1 MAVPISN
8 VARRVVFT
16 ASGTGPYAFTFEILA
31 QTDIE
36 VYNNT
41 TKLSL
46 TTNYTVT
53 INANGTGS
61 ITLVATPT
69 AGTITI
75 VGARTIERTSDFTTG
90 GDLFATTLNDELDS
104 LTIFIQQNAED
115 VSRSITAPVT
125 DPTTIDMELP
135 AKDDRKGK
143 VLAFNATSGN
153 PEAGPEIADVSTLSA
168 ITADIGVLADIE
180 DGTDATDA
188 IQTVAG
194 ISSNVTTVAGIS
206 GNVTS
211 VAGVASLITSDFVS
225 DINLVA
231 TTDFISDI
239 NALATSDFVSD
250 LNAVEAIKAN
260 VTTVAGVSGN
270 VTTVAGISS
279 NVTTVAGVSSNVTT
293 VAGISS
299 DVTAVAGDA
308 TDIGTVSTNIANV
321 NTVAGV
327 SSNVTT
333 VAGSI
338 SNVNTVASNISNV
351 NSFANV
357 YRIGSSD
364 PTSSLDEGDLF
375 YNSTDNVLR
384 FYDGSAWVTV
394 DAGNDIKSKVSSNDT
409 TAGFLNGK
417 LVAST
422 NITLT
427 ENNDGGNETLGI
439 AVNPGTT
446 LVQKSSDTGSAYIP
460 SGTTAQR
467 DGSPAAGYLRFNST
481 TGQAEIYTG
490 SAWSAVGGG
499 PGTIVQVVNATANTS
514 TTSTSTTYADTGLT
528 ASITPSST
536 SNKVLVLFSQ
546 AGCHK
551 AGGNTHGRLKLLRDS
566 TDLYEPDNY
575 YGWTNSTSNA
585 GVATISGCYLDSPSS
600 SSSVTYKTQFNNG
613 DGAGTVYVQILSG
626 TSTITLMEVVA

>member
-31 QTDIE
+31 ETDIA

-41 TKLSL
+41 TLLTL
-46 TTNYTVT
+46 TTDYTVT

-135 AKDDRKGK
+135 GKDDRKGK

-168 ITADIGVLADIE
+168 ITADIALLADIQ
-180 DGTDATDA
+180 DGTIATNA
-188 IQTVAG
+188 ITTVSANN
-194 ISSNVTTVAGIS
+194 SNVTTVAGIS
-206 GNVTS
+206 GNVT
-211 VAGVASLITSDFVS
+211 
-225 DINLVA
+225 
-231 TTDFISDI
+231 
-239 NALATSDFVSD
+239 
-250 LNAVEAIKAN
+250 
-260 VTTVAGVSGN
+260 
-270 VTTVAGISS
+270 
-279 NVTTVAGVSSNVTT
+279 T

-299 DVTAVAGDA
+299 DVTTVAADG
-308 TDIGTVSTNIANV
+308 TDIGVVSTNIANV
-321 NTVAGV
+321 NSVAGNATNINNV
-327 SSNVTT
+327 AGNASNINT

-338 SNVNTVASNISNV
+338 SNVNTVSSNITDV
-351 NSFANV
+351 NSFANI
-357 YRIGSSD
+357 YRIGSAD
-364 PTSSLDEGDLF
+364 PTTSLDEGDLF
-375 YNSTDNVLR
+375 YNSTDNNLK
-384 FYDGSAWVTV
+384 FYDGSSWNTISADTDVKT
-394 DAGNDIKSKVSSNDT
+394 SVSANDT

-446 LVQKSSDTGSAYIP
+446 LVQKSSNTGSAYIP
-460 SGTTAQR
+460 AGSTLDR
-467 DGSPAAGYLRFNST
+467 DGSPSAGYLRFNT
-481 TGQAEIYTG
+481 TTSQAEIYDG
-490 SAWSAVGGG
+490 SAWASVGGG
-499 PGTIVQVVNATANTS
+499 AKGN
-514 TTSTSTTYADTGLT
+514 GGE
-528 ASITPSST
+528 SIFFE
-536 SNKVLVLFSQ
+536 NEVEMQ
-546 AGCHK
+546 
-551 AGGNTHGRLKLLRDS
+551 
-566 TDLYEPDNY
+566 
-575 YGWTNSTSNA
+575 NS
-585 GVATISGCYLDSPSS
+585 Y
-600 SSSVTYKTQFNNG
+600 
-613 DGAGTVYVQILSG
+613 
-626 TSTITLMEVVA
+626 TITTGHNASCTGPLTLASGAELTIPSGSVVVIL

>member
-31 QTDIE
+31 QTDIA

-41 TKLSL
+41 TLLTL
-46 TTNYTVT
+46 TTDYTVT

-115 VSRSITAPVT
+115 VSRAITAPVT

-135 AKDDRKGK
+135 GKDDRKGK
-143 VLAFNATSGN
+143 VLAFNATTGN
-153 PEAGPEIADVSTLSA
+153 PEAGPEIADVGSLA
-168 ITADIGVLADIE
+168 DITADIALLADIE
-180 DGTDATDA
+180 DGTLATNA
-188 IQTVAG
+188 ITTVSANN
-194 ISSNVTTVAGIS
+194 SNVTTVAGIS
-206 GNVTS
+206 GNVT
-211 VAGVASLITSDFVS
+211 
-225 DINLVA
+225 
-231 TTDFISDI
+231 
-239 NALATSDFVSD
+239 
-250 LNAVEAIKAN
+250 
-260 VTTVAGVSGN
+260 
-270 VTTVAGISS
+270 
-279 NVTTVAGVSSNVTT
+279 T

-299 DVTAVAGDA
+299 DVTSVAADA
-308 TDIGTVSTNIANV
+308 TDIGTVSTDIANV
-321 NTVAGV
+321 NSVATNIANINAVAGNATNINTVATNATSINTV
-327 SSNVTT
+327 SSNITD
-333 VAGSI
+333 
-338 SNVNTVASNISNV
+338 V
-351 NSFANV
+351 NSFANI
-357 YRIGSSD
+357 YRIGATD
-364 PTSSLDEGDLF
+364 PTTSLDEGDLF

-384 FYDGSAWVTV
+384 FYDGSTWNTISSDTDVKT
-394 DAGNDIKSKVSSNDT
+394 KVSSNDT

-422 NITLT
+422 NISFT

-499 PGTIVQVVNATANTS
+499 ATGAGGDQVFVENDQSVDNDYSITANRNAMS
-514 TTSTSTTYADTGLT
+514 TGPITI
-528 ASITPSST
+528 ASGVTVTVPSG
-536 SNKVLVLFSQ
+536 SNWVVL
-546 AGCHK
+546 
-551 AGGNTHGRLKLLRDS
+551 
-566 TDLYEPDNY
+566 
-575 YGWTNSTSNA
+575 
-585 GVATISGCYLDSPSS
+585 
-600 SSSVTYKTQFNNG
+600 
-613 DGAGTVYVQILSG
+613 
-626 TSTITLMEVVA
+626 